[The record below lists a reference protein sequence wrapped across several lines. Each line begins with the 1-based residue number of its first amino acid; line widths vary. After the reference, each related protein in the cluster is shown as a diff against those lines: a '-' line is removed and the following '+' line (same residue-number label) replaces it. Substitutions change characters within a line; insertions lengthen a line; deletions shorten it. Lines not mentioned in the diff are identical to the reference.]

1 MVFESYAKT
10 LLESGEALV
19 VVDRTEN
26 RIVGCSRFYVFPDQ
40 PESISIGF
48 TFLHHSRGRQ
58 DLELT
63 LLAVATVVCL
73 ILFLMQR
80 ARAIIALA
88 LSSLQWLCLVQHGD
102 PAMPG
107 SFSGLIAAIHAGP
120 LPSPALGLYNLPIQI

>member
-1 MVFESYAKT
+1 MKTISSKSPAAAMIPGWCIAARVTISFAT
-10 LLESGEALV
+10 LLIIV
-19 VVDRTEN
+19 MPWTECLWSFDKF
-26 RIVGCSRFYVFPDQ
+26 V
-40 PESISIGF
+40 
-48 TFLHHSRGRQ
+48 RGRQ